1 MYQLAFGSREFF
13 IPDQFCL
20 TYTNHA
26 NQPIDVR
33 EQHDADEFLNGLFDK
48 LEKTLTNSA
57 ANSHVIRDNF
67 CGQLVNMITCQSC
80 FTVRSRV

>member
-20 TYTNHA
+20 TYTNYA

-33 EQHDADEFLNGLFDK
+33 EQHDADEFLNGLFDR
-48 LEKTLTNSA
+48 LEKTLS
-57 ANSHVIRDNF
+57 D
-67 CGQLVNMITCQSC
+67 GG
-80 FTVRSRV
+80 